1 MANFLVQWNTFMSF
15 LNLKC
20 SQSQRNALWWKWKLA
35 EMDFSLERDFL
46 KASKVRDQ
54 KDLDAD
60 LPVTVY
66 TQYVVLA
73 RERAKTCIW
82 VF

>member
-1 MANFLVQWNTFMSF
+1 
-15 LNLKC
+15 
-20 SQSQRNALWWKWKLA
+20 
-35 EMDFSLERDFL
+35 MDFSLERDFL